1 MVKTRSM
8 AKRTTE
14 CYPYKINL
22 SKGQLEKLKRAIK
35 NRSSISLRLSN
46 KDLSGNHQLLLTE
59 RQINKIKK
67 HMSKGVGMEL
77 RLSKAQISKN
87 LQSGGSVLSS
97 LLQLGSKI
105 LPYAT
110 QAISKVAPA
119 LATGAAQALGSLG
132 INKIFGGFMIPQN
145 KIDKLIKYKNL
156 LSQKQKEDLMKA
168 LQSGGRLIIKPTKVQ
183 SGGFLGTL
191 LASIGIP
198 LALKA
203 LTGSGKGLQ
212 VPPKTRAKG
221 LQVPRRAAPLGVPLK
236 PPPFIGS
243 WDKTGYGKKKNPSKV
258 GEGLLLGDNSP
269 FKNIPV
275 LGAIL

>member
-1 MVKTRSM
+1 M
-8 AKRTTE
+8 
-14 CYPYKINL
+14 
-22 SKGQLEKLKRAIK
+22 
-35 NRSSISLRLSN
+35 
-46 KDLSGNHQLLLTE
+46 
-59 RQINKIKK
+59 
-67 HMSKGVGMEL
+67 
-77 RLSKAQISKN
+77 
-87 LQSGGSVLSS
+87 
-97 LLQLGSKI
+97 
-105 LPYAT
+105 
-110 QAISKVAPA
+110 
-119 LATGAAQALGSLG
+119 
-132 INKIFGGFMIPQN
+132 
-145 KIDKLIKYKNL
+145 

-203 LTGSGKGLQ
+203 LTGSGLQ
-212 VPPKTRAKG
+212 VPPKTRAKV
-221 LQVPRRAAPLGVPLK
+221 LQVPRRTTYQ

-243 WDKTGYGKKKNPSKV
+243 WNKTGYGKKKNPSKV

>member
-8 AKRTTE
+8 AKRTTGY
-14 CYPYKINL
+14 YPYKINL
-22 SKGQLEKLKRAIK
+22 SQGQLEKLKRAIK
-35 NRSSISLRLSN
+35 NRSSITLRLSN

-67 HMSKGVGMEL
+67 HISKGVGMEL

-97 LLQLGSKI
+97 LLQLGTKI

-203 LTGSGKGLQ
+203 LTGGGLQ

-221 LQVPRRAAPLGVPLK
+221 LQVPRRTTYQ

-243 WDKTGYGKKKNPSKV
+243 WNKTGYGKKKNPSKV
-258 GEGLLLGDNSP
+258 GEGLLLGENSP